1 MNDLAMGLSARTAVD
16 LLGSSREMTGIRPP
30 RSGLAAPPAAL
41 AAQAPACFSGSS
53 LALFPRASWRIR
65 KVMGLRVHADV
76 VSIQAQQHS
85 QRVER
90 PAASC
95 RRLWAG
101 LRISTSADAERQRAQ
116 IRSIE
121 NVQHDADDGAC
132 LVRTAEDA
140 LDEVSPFVSSLRGLV
155 ARPKT
160 VRARDPDRRG
170 RLAESNRVMDIDAA
184 IHT

>member
-1 MNDLAMGLSARTAVD
+1 
-16 LLGSSREMTGIRPP
+16 
-30 RSGLAAPPAAL
+30 
-41 AAQAPACFSGSS
+41 
-53 LALFPRASWRIR
+53 
-65 KVMGLRVHADV
+65 MGLRVHADV
-76 VSIQAQQHS
+76 VSIQARQHS

-184 IHT
+184 IHTLLITDENVGTAESRIRDAAVACETARRTRDSILQQASVALLSQANALPRSAQRLLG